1 MTTQSPERGFLDQN
15 WNLKKRHVRYGA
27 LDGLD
32 VSIDGLD
39 IPLFFILD
47 IFAESILAF
56 VEIFMHLSFKR
67 LLCVKRPLLVP

>member
-1 MTTQSPERGFLDQN
+1 M
-15 WNLKKRHVRYGA
+15 RYRA

-56 VEIFMHLSFKR
+56 VEIVTQLSFKR
-67 LLCVKRPLLVP
+67 LLSIKRSLLIS

>member
-1 MTTQSPERGFLDQN
+1 M
-15 WNLKKRHVRYGA
+15 RYGA

-32 VSIDGLD
+32 VSVDGLD

-56 VEIFMHLSFKR
+56 VEIVTHLSFKR
-67 LLCVKRPLLVP
+67 LLSVKRPLLVP